1 MEEFY
6 KVRLVLN
13 EHALPCALESQ
24 GILGLCKV
32 CGVGEEGVGAIQVH
46 HSGALNVDSYD
57 GFCLEGVGLA
67 RCIVG
72 ADPADGG
79 EEVNACKALGK
90 VPLEGEELAVGEGL
104 Y

>member
-1 MEEFY
+1 MEEFDE
-6 KVRLVLN
+6 VPLVLN

-46 HSGALNVDSYD
+46 HSGALNVDTHD

-67 RCIVG
+67 WCIVDTNAG
-72 ADPADGG
+72 DGG
-79 EEVNACKALGK
+79 EEVNAC
-90 VPLEGEELAVGEGL
+90 
-104 Y
+104 

>member
-32 CGVGEEGVGAIQVH
+32 SGVCEEGVSAIQIH
-46 HSGALNVDSYD
+46 HSGALDVDVYD
-57 GFCLEGVGLA
+57 RLSLEGVGLA
-67 RCIVG
+67 RSVDCVYSV
-72 ADPADGG
+72 DGG
-79 EEVNACKALGK
+79 EERDSCEALK
-90 VPLEGEELAVGEGL
+90 DVSVDGEELAVE
-104 Y
+104 

>member
-1 MEEFY
+1 MEEFDE
-6 KVRLVLN
+6 VPLVLN
-13 EHALPCALESQ
+13 KHALPCALESQ
-24 GILGLCKV
+24 SILGLCKV
-32 CGVGEEGVGAIQVH
+32 CRVGEEGVGAIQVH

-72 ADPADGG
+72 TDPADGE
-79 EEVNACKALGK
+79 EEVNACEALGK
-90 VPLEGEELAVGEGL
+90 VPVESEELAVEEGL